1 MNIRC
6 RESVCRN
13 LFGPVDHDQL
23 RQDLQLKLKEMMS
36 QDSQRWNFNFQSETP
51 QLGRFQWEEIL
62 AGRAASFY
70 QESPQPVVEV
80 NSPRT
85 EDGGSENNNDEH
97 LGTNQEN
104 YLSVSNTLKHPA
116 ERMPTRTKRSLS
128 KPVAKSNDAR
138 ITDYFA
144 KRRRSTEAKSIV
156 SLFHTN
162 FNKETQCGTIR

>member
-23 RQDLQLKLKEMMS
+23 QQDLQLKLKEMMS
-36 QDSQRWNFNFQSETP
+36 QDSQRWNYNFQSEKP
-51 QLGRFQWEEIL
+51 QLGRFQWEEIP
-62 AGRAASFY
+62 AGHAASFY

-85 EDGGSENNNDEH
+85 EDDGTESNIDEH

-104 YLSVSNTLKHPA
+104 YLSVSNTLKRPG
-116 ERMPTRTKRSLS
+116 ETMPTRRKRSLS

-144 KRRRSTEAKSIV
+144 TRRRSVKAKIMV

-162 FNKETQCGTIR
+162 FNKETQCQTIR

>member
-1 MNIRC
+1 MNIGC

-23 RQDLQLKLKEMMS
+23 RQDFQLKLKEMMS
-36 QDSQRWNFNFQSETP
+36 QDSQRWNFNFQSEMP
-51 QLGRFQWEEIL
+51 QLGRFQWEKIL

-85 EDGGSENNNDEH
+85 EDDGSESNNDEL
-97 LGTNQEN
+97 LGTNQDN
-104 YLSVSNTLKHPA
+104 YLSVSNTLKRPA
-116 ERMPTRTKRSLS
+116 ERMPRRRKRSLS

-144 KRRRSTEAKSIV
+144 KRRRSVEAKSIV
-156 SLFHTN
+156 TPISTRKLCAG
-162 FNKETQCGTIR
+162 Q